1 MFRRDPLE
9 YTVRVELA
17 RSTLLSSQTATEAL
31 GTEEMERRI
40 EENTAQLQEAQQDQ
54 RTDLER
60 TMLREWE
67 DLLATQDCARRQHEA
82 KRQQRRS
89 ALATRHQE
97 QEQFVSSNHAPYRRH
112 LRTLRQAEEDR
123 LEQEDEEHK
132 LRRAVRQHHRL
143 EEEELH
149 LAQMLRDA
157 DAQQLPQL
165 ALPPP
170 PAADYPQ
177 QPYPTAP
184 PPPPSGQS

>member
-1 MFRRDPLE
+1 MARRDPLE

-40 EENTAQLQEAQQDQ
+40 EENTEQLQEAQQDQ
-54 RTDLER
+54 RTELER
-60 TMLREWE
+60 NMEREWQ
-67 DLLATQDCARRQHEA
+67 DLLSTQDCARRQHQA

-97 QEQFVSSNHAPYRRH
+97 QKQFVSSNHAPYRRH
-112 LRTLRQAEEDR
+112 LRELRQAEEDR
-123 LEQEDEEHK
+123 LEQEDEEHI
-132 LRRAVRQHHRL
+132 RQHIRQHHRL

-157 DAQQLPQL
+157 DAQQSPQL

-184 PPPPSGQS
+184 PPPPSGQ

>member
-1 MFRRDPLE
+1 MTSTEPHE
-9 YTVRVELA
+9 YAIRVELA
-17 RSTLLSSQTATEAL
+17 RSTLLSSQVATEAL

-40 EENTAQLQEAQQDQ
+40 EENTEQLQEAQQDQ
-54 RTDLER
+54 RDELER
-60 TMLREWE
+60 NMEREWQ
-67 DLLATQDCARRQHEA
+67 DLLSTQDCARRQHQA

-97 QEQFVSSNHAPYRRH
+97 QKQFVLSNHAPYRRH
-112 LRTLRQAEEDR
+112 LRELTNAEEDR
-123 LEQEDEEHK
+123 LEQEEEHI
-132 LRRAVRQHHRL
+132 RQHHRRRRL
-143 EEEELH
+143 ELH
-149 LAQMLRDA
+149 LAQMLRDS

-184 PPPPSGQS
+184 PPPPSGQ